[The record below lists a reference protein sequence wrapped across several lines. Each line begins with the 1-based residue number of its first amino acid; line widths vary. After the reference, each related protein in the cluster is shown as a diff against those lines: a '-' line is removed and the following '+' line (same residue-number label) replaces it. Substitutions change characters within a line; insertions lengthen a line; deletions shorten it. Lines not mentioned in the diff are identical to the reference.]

1 MKKVLIS
8 GKGKVEKVSLFDILN
23 MDSSEKRSQTIVSKT
38 SAEQFRMKA
47 IEQIKSQT
55 GEDALDIEQERS

>member
-8 GKGKVEKVSLFDILN
+8 GKGKVEKVRLFDILN

-38 SAEQFRMKA
+38 SGEQFRMKA